1 MRPVHVLYVQSADA
15 FTGRSAG
22 RSADAGAGRDPE
34 PWRILAEL
42 LEDVT
47 PVVEARP
54 PDAVLADVR
63 GSTRYFGRDAVELAR
78 MVRVRALARYGLE
91 CTVGVAASP
100 MLARMAAQDGAPG
113 AVRWV
118 GDDPAE
124 VSAFLRARPVAALEG
139 VGPAT
144 ARTLCAYG
152 LDSVGRVAEVEE
164 AVLLRILGTRKGH
177 LLHERARGVDR
188 RPVVPNA
195 PTRSLSADHRF
206 DRHELDAEVRRR
218 ALLGLCGD
226 LGRRLR
232 TAEQVARALTLTVR
246 YADRSVTTRTRALP
260 EPTAHTPALADLTHA
275 LHDALGL
282 QRARVCALSLRAE
295 DLTAAALSHRQLSF
309 GDRAENARR
318 LESVVDRI
326 TARWPGAAG
335 PAALVGL
342 TGQRS

>member
-1 MRPVHVLYVQSADA
+1 MRPVYVLYAQSAA
-15 FTGRSAG
+15 PPAG
-22 RSADAGAGRDPE
+22 RFAGRDVE

-42 LEDVT
+42 LNDLT

-100 MLARMAAQDGAPG
+100 MLARMAAHDGVPG

-118 GDDPAE
+118 EDDPAE
-124 VSAFLRARPVAALEG
+124 VAAFLHPRPVAALEG

-144 ARTLCAYG
+144 ARTLCSYG

-164 AVLLRILGTRKGH
+164 AVLSRILGTRKGR

-188 RPVVPNA
+188 RPVVPSA
-195 PTRSLSADHRF
+195 PSRSLGADHRF

-218 ALLGLCGD
+218 ALLGLCVD

-232 TAEQVARALTLTVR
+232 GEGQVARALTLTVR
-246 YADRSVTTRTRALP
+246 YADRSVTTRTRALA
-260 EPTAHTPALADLTHA
+260 EPTAHTPALAGLAHT

-282 QRARVCALSLRAE
+282 QRARVCALALRAE
-295 DLTAAALSHRQLSF
+295 DLTAAELSHRQLSF

-335 PAALVGL
+335 PAAVVGL